1 MASKYADPKFW
12 IDAFDRAV
20 STFAQATVATLTAGV
35 AGILD
40 VDWAQVLS
48 VGGLAALVSVLTTVA
63 FRGAPD
69 VVSVTQAGSGHLE
82 LADPVN
88 VQVVEKSSDAD
99 GSNAPR

>member
-35 AGILD
+35 AGILN

-69 VVSVTQAGSGHLE
+69 VVSVTQAGADLQ

-88 VQVVEKSSDAD
+88 VKIVEKPEEDI
-99 GSNAPR
+99 PPHV